1 MFESDG
7 KNFLNDSHHA
17 FTFLKEDIKIVRQY
31 INDNATMRY
40 TKSEEYEQTGKGK
53 LLKQLPKEERYS
65 GKNFGL
71 NDLFSHLDEKDYY
84 KEQLNWSYTMNGWE
98 DYREYMRD
106 GKEFKKPSLLER
118 KSIYKIYGDEND

>member
-1 MFESDG
+1 
-7 KNFLNDSHHA
+7 
-17 FTFLKEDIKIVRQY
+17 
-31 INDNATMRY
+31 MRY
-40 TKSEEYEQTGKGK
+40 TKSEEYEETGEGP

-65 GKNFGL
+65 GKKFGL
-71 NDLFSHLDEKDYY
+71 NDLFSHLDEKDYH

-118 KSIYKIYGDEND
+118 KSIYKIYGDEDD